1 MAFLLMFTI
10 VFTMARNL
18 VIGKANQKGKNN
30 LHSVSKPLAATIGS
44 FSGLFASLSGLG
56 GGVVIVPILSEF
68 CKISLRLSQTTSLI
82 VVSISSLM
90 LTLSN
95 LATYENG
102 LVWHLDLYKKNIV
115 LPIVT
120 GILIG
125 TPIGNWLYPKIPAW
139 LNKLLFIAVLSYIGY
154 INLKMLFV

>member
-18 VIGKANQKGKNN
+18 LKGRSKQKGHTN
-30 LHSVSKPLAATIGS
+30 LESVSKTMAASIGGV
-44 FSGLFASLSGLG
+44 SGFFASISGLG
-56 GGVVIVPILSEF
+56 GGVVIVPVLSEF
-68 CKISLRLSQTTSLI
+68 CKINLRLSQTTSLV

-90 LTLSN
+90 LTVSN
-95 LATYENG
+95 LVAYQNG
-102 LVWHLDLYKKNIV
+102 LVFRLDLFEKDIIV
-115 LPIVT
+115 PIVI

-139 LNKLLFIAVLSYIGY
+139 LNKLLFITVLSYIGY